1 MTSEGVLRLAE
12 GIPPPRRSGLLRL
25 ENYGIAILTAAVAF
39 YVGAVA
45 IGVHG
50 TINWDGLSALA
61 HAHDILFKEP
71 AINFALVGFVEPPAP
86 ALVYLPFVA
95 VTPMAAQTGMPGP
108 AFGAV
113 MLGVVALLLC
123 GFGQALGLPR
133 WLRIP
138 IVLIVVLHPV
148 TLSYAAMGSPLVLL
162 LVAVTGIAKSLA
174 AWGDHGRLRDLI
186 GCSLYCAV
194 ACLTRYEALF
204 LVATAAV
211 YVGVRSG
218 VGKESGYSRV
228 EGLLITF
235 LLPVV
240 YFGALWIGAN
250 WLIMGDPLHFVR
262 GLGEGATQST
272 DAWQAAVLTLPLLV
286 FPFCYVLAYH
296 ELRPF
301 GPWRGGAAAALLF
314 ATAVALPMIW
324 PGAFTQEGGSTVVWA
339 SLGAL
344 AVTALAVGP
353 VLAMGV
359 AARYLHGAQEPKE
372 RRSPL
377 VGTLVLMVATIVLL
391 ITVRPLGGV
400 LPATATD
407 IFRGHVAFAHSATGE
422 QRVARRLANTVGPS
436 THATIVGWPG
446 FAIALYSGQTSSCT
460 VIPDETPDVTVAQR
474 LKPGDVL
481 LLIGQEAGWAAV
493 TAPNRLEREWASGN
507 WTCYRVH
514 SP

>member
-1 MTSEGVLRLAE
+1 MAE
-12 GIPPPRRSGLLRL
+12 GISPAPRGTALLRL
-25 ENYGIAILTAAVAF
+25 EAYGIAILAAAVAF
-39 YVGAVA
+39 YVGTVA
-45 IGVHG
+45 IGIHG

-61 HAHDILFKEP
+61 HAYDVLFKEP
-71 AINFALVGFVEPPAP
+71 SINFALVGFVEAPAP

-95 VTPMAAQTGMPGP
+95 VAPMAAQTGMPGP

-113 MLGVVALLLC
+113 MLGIASLLLC
-123 GFGQALGLPR
+123 GFGQTLRLPR

-138 IVLIVVLHPV
+138 IVLIVILHPV
-148 TLSYAAMGSPLVLL
+148 TLSHAAMGSPLVLL
-162 LVAVTGIAKSLA
+162 LVAVIGIAKSLA
-174 AWGDHGRLRDLI
+174 AWGDYGRLRDLI

-194 ACLTRYEALF
+194 ACLTRYDAVF
-204 LVATAAV
+204 LVAAAAV
-211 YVGVRSG
+211 YVGIRSG
-218 VGKESGYSRV
+218 MGKEGGYSRV

-235 LLPVV
+235 LLPVI
-240 YFGALWIGAN
+240 YFGGLWIGAN
-250 WLIMGDPLHFVR
+250 WLIMGDPWHFLR
-262 GLGEGATQST
+262 GLGDTATQST

-324 PGAFTQEGGSTVVWA
+324 PGAFTQQGGSEIVWA
-339 SLGAL
+339 SLGTL

-359 AARYLHGAQEPKE
+359 AAGYLHAPPEPKE

-377 VGTLVLMVATIVLL
+377 VGTLVLIVATIALL
-391 ITVRPLGGV
+391 IAVRPLGGV
-400 LPATATD
+400 LPATAGD
-407 IFRGHVAFAHSATGE
+407 VFRGHVAFAHSAAAE
-422 QRVARRLANTVGPS
+422 QRVAQRLANTMGPG

-446 FAIALYSGQTSSCT
+446 FAIALYSGQTRYCT
-460 VIPDETPDVTVAQR
+460 VIPDERPDVEVAKR
-474 LKPGDVL
+474 LKPGDAL
-481 LLIGQEAGWAAV
+481 LLIGQEAGWRAA

>member
-1 MTSEGVLRLAE
+1 MLQLAE
-12 GIPPPRRSGLLRL
+12 GISPAPRGTALLRL
-25 ENYGIAILTAAVAF
+25 EAYGIAILAAAVAF
-39 YVGAVA
+39 YVGMVA
-45 IGVHG
+45 IGAHQ

-61 HAHDILFKEP
+61 HAYDILFKEP
-71 AINFALVGFVEPPAP
+71 SINFALVGFVEPPAP
-86 ALVYLPFVA
+86 ALAYLPFVA
-95 VTPMAAQTGMPGP
+95 VASRAAQTGMPGP

-113 MLGVVALLLC
+113 MLGIASLLLC
-123 GFGQALGLPR
+123 GFGQALRLPR

-138 IVLIVVLHPV
+138 IVLIVILHPV

-162 LVAVTGIAKSLA
+162 LVAVIGIAKSLA

-194 ACLTRYEALF
+194 ACLARYEAVF
-204 LVATAAV
+204 LVAAAAV
-211 YVGVRSG
+211 YIGIRSG
-218 VGKESGYSRV
+218 MGREGGYSRV

-235 LLPVV
+235 LLPVI
-240 YFGALWIGAN
+240 YFGGLWIGAN
-250 WLIMGDPLHFVR
+250 WLIMGDPWHFVR
-262 GLGEGATQST
+262 GLGGGAAHST

-314 ATAVALPMIW
+314 ATAVALPMLW
-324 PGAFTQEGGSTVVWA
+324 PTLFRQPGGSEIVWA
-339 SLGAL
+339 SLGTL

-359 AARYLHGAQEPKE
+359 AARYLHAPAEPKE
-372 RRSPL
+372 HRSPL
-377 VGTLVLMVATIVLL
+377 VGTLVLTVATIVLL
-391 ITVRPLGGV
+391 IAVRPLGGV

-407 IFRGHVAFAHSATGE
+407 VFRGHVAFAHSATEE
-422 QRVARRLANTVGPS
+422 QRVAQRLANTMRPGM
-436 THATIVGWPG
+436 HATIVGWPG
-446 FAIALYSGQTSSCT
+446 FAIALYADQTRYCT
-460 VIPDETPDVTVAQR
+460 VLPHERPDVEVAKR
-474 LKPGDVL
+474 LRPGDVL
-481 LLIGQEAGWAAV
+481 LLIGQEGGWRAA